1 MKALFTP
8 SRRQV
13 LSLLS
18 SGAAATAGM
27 SLFPG
32 IGHAAT
38 KITVLN
44 WQGYGTDEAWAV
56 KAFTEK
62 TGIEVVHDYF
72 SSEAEMLTKLRT
84 NPGVYDVVLIN
95 SARNQQAAGESLLAP
110 IDFAK
115 VKNAAGLAPEL
126 REHGNLKTDGKIYGV
141 AWVWGITALATRE
154 GSRKPDS
161 YAALADPAFK
171 KVALFDDAVTG
182 VAIGALLTGQDMN
195 NPKDLAAVTEKL
207 KAIKPNLQSL
217 WSSEDQWN
225 KAFAA
230 KEFDLSIFWSGASV
244 RSKRNSK
251 LPVEFI
257 VPKEG
262 GIGWLDSLTVPASSK
277 NADAALAFID
287 YMIDPAFY
295 VEWATKIGAPASA
308 NTAAMEKL
316 PADDLNRLIHK
327 PEYLKTMTLQ
337 SALPD
342 DRREA
347 FNNLWQEVKAFYAA

>member
-1 MKALFTP
+1 MIKP
-8 SRRQV
+8 SRRQT

-18 SGAAATAGM
+18 GGAIAAAGAA
-27 SLFPG
+27 LFPG
-32 IGHAAT
+32 AGRAAT

-44 WQGYGTDEAWAV
+44 WHGYGTDEAWAL
-56 KAFTEK
+56 KIFTQK

-72 SSEAEMLTKLRT
+72 SSEAEMLTKMRT

-95 SARNQQAAGESLLAP
+95 SARNQQAAGEGLLAP
-110 IDFAK
+110 IDLSK
-115 VKNAAGLAPEL
+115 VKNAAGLSPEL
-126 REHGNLKTDGKIYGV
+126 REHANLKTDGKIYGV

-154 GSRKPDS
+154 GSPKPDS
-161 YAALADPAFK
+161 YASLADPSFK

-182 VAIGALLTGQDMN
+182 VAIGALLSGQDMN
-195 NPKDLAAVTEKL
+195 NPKNLAVVTEKL
-207 KAIKPNLQSL
+207 KAIKPNLHSL

-230 KEFDLSIFWSGASV
+230 KEFDLSVFWSGASV

-251 LPVEFI
+251 LPVEFV

-262 GIGWLDSLTVPASSK
+262 GIGWLDTLTVPATSK
-277 NADAALAFID
+277 NPDAALAFID
-287 YMIDPAFY
+287 YMIDPTFY

-308 NTAAMEKL
+308 NASAMEKL
-316 PADDLNRLIHK
+316 PADDLNRAIHK

-347 FNNLWQEVKAFYAA
+347 FNNLWEEVKAFYAG